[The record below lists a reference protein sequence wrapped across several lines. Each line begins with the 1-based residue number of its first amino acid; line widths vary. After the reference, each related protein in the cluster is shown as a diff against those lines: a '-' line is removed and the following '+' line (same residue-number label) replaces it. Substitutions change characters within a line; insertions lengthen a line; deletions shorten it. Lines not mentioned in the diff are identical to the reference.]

1 MATAT
6 ERYKILQNIIA
17 QKGMDADLWTELAKV
32 ESMINGID
40 QQGMMPPP
48 VPSELTNPQGELGA
62 EPPPEPIETP
72 MV

>member
-1 MATAT
+1 MNAS
-6 ERYKILQNIIA
+6 ERWRVLNNIIA
-17 QKGMDADLWTELAKV
+17 QKGIDIDLYAELGKV

-48 VPSELTNPQGELGA
+48 VPPEITNPQGELGA
-62 EPPPEPIETP
+62 EPPPESMGTP